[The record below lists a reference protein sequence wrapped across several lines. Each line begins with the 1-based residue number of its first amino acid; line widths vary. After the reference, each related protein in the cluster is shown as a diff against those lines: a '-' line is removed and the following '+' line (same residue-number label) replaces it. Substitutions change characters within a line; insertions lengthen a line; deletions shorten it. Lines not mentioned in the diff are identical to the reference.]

1 MEGLNVHYNKDNGYQ
16 RVLIFFCTYYLLP
29 LCSIHRKKDK
39 HAFTCYFYF
48 QNRFMSGY
56 YGNTIP
62 LLLTSS
68 CSFFA
73 SASSFGSLSASS
85 HTRWVWKEGK
95 EGVRRG
101 GRKGRREEGRREGR
115 KEGGKEGKRE
125 ERKEGGKI
133 QYNEMKGEKG

>member
-1 MEGLNVHYNKDNGYQ
+1 
-16 RVLIFFCTYYLLP
+16 
-29 LCSIHRKKDK
+29 
-39 HAFTCYFYF
+39 
-48 QNRFMSGY
+48 MSGY
-56 YGNTIP
+56 YGNTMP

-85 HTRWVWKEGK
+85 HTRWVWKEGRWREK
-95 EGVRRG
+95 VGVRRG

-115 KEGGKEGKRE
+115 KEGGKEGKRKEGKREGEEE